1 MTSEPTPPDDG
12 IEAETAWILQR
23 CLDRLAAGDPRAK
36 EDLFQVVDAQVRK
49 RAHQMLRSFRIVRQS
64 YDTGDV
70 AQEASLRLIRSL
82 EAIQPEDPRRFL
94 GLVGLHIRRTLIDL
108 YRHCR
113 GPQSYETNRATN
125 AYRRADGELGYRAEE
140 VAAAGADPDQ
150 AVFERLHEAAATL
163 EPADQEIFH
172 MRWFLGM
179 THEQIANV
187 VGCSEK
193 TIKRSWNSIKD
204 LLRERAGVEG
214 P

>member
-1 MTSEPTPPDDG
+1 MTSDPTPPDDG
-12 IEAETAWILQR
+12 IEAETARMLQR

-36 EDLFQVVDAQVRK
+36 EDLFEVVEAQLRK
-49 RAHQMLRSFRIVRQS
+49 RAHQVLRKFPAVRQS

-82 EAIQPEDPRRFL
+82 DAIQPEDPRRFL

-113 GPQSYETNRATN
+113 GPQSYEANRATN
-125 AYRRADGELGYRAEE
+125 AYRRSDGELCYRTEE
-140 VAAAGADPDQ
+140 VAAAGIDPDQ
-150 AVFERLHEAAATL
+150 AMFERLHEAAATL
-163 EPADQEIFH
+163 DPADQEIFH

-179 THEQIANV
+179 THEQIADV
-187 VGCSEK
+187 VGCSAK
-193 TIKRSWNSIKD
+193 TIKRSWNRIKD
-204 LLRERAGVEG
+204 FLRERAGVEG